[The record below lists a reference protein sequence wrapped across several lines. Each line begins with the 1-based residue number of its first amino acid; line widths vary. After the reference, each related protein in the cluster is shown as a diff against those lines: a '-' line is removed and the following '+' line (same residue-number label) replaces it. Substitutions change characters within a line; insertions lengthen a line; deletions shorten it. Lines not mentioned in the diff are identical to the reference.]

1 MLDYD
6 KMPPSRQPE
15 GTFPWVLQQPPKP
28 LYPGN
33 RPITAKENLLR
44 IYRGE
49 KPMWMPIWLVDNQYC
64 WPDVYQEHAL
74 YEGDGPDWWGQEW
87 VYVPAAG
94 GQMPK
99 PGTRVITDITKWKEE
114 VKFPDLDAV
123 DWESDAKLQCAR
135 YDPDRAHSFQCVEG
149 NFERLHEMMPV
160 DETLIAFYEEP
171 ECVHEFFAAMVDY
184 KIDLLDRVFRIYD
197 PIDYII
203 YGDDWGTQRAGFF
216 SNEMFREFIMPYTK
230 QIWDYVHS
238 TGRFVELH
246 SCGLTQ
252 QYIEEFV
259 EMGLDAWTPQPIN
272 DLDML
277 TAKYGDKICLTVT
290 IDGVADATSTGEVRE
305 LVRKF
310 VDKYAPR
317 GKIVANSIMNKDPE
331 IVKAAY
337 EELYNYSSEFYA
349 KH

>member
-1 MLDYD
+1 MVDFD

-15 GTFPWVLQQPPKP
+15 GTFPYMLQQPPKP

-49 KPMWMPIWLVDNQYC
+49 KPSWMPIWLIDNQYC
-64 WPDVYQEHAL
+64 WPDVYCEHAPF
-74 YEGDGPDWWGQEW
+74 EGDGPDWWGQEW
-87 VYVPAAG
+87 VFEPMSG

-99 PGTRVITDITKWKEE
+99 PGTRVITDITKWREE
-114 VKFPDLDAV
+114 VKIPDLDAV
-123 DWESDAKLQCAR
+123 AWAEDAKLQTAR
-135 YDPDRAHSFQCVEG
+135 YDPDRPHVFQCVEG
-149 NFERLHEMMPV
+149 IFERLHELMPV
-160 DETLIAFYEEP
+160 DETLLAMYEEP
-171 ECVHEFFAAMVDY
+171 DEVHAFNEMMVGY
-184 KIDLLDRVFRIYD
+184 KIKLMGLVFKHYA

-203 YGDDWGTQRAGFF
+203 WGDDWGTQRSGFF
-216 SNEMFREFIMPYTK
+216 SNDMYREFIMPYTK
-230 QIWDYVHS
+230 RCWDWVHEQ
-238 TGRFVELH
+238 GKFVELH

-277 TAKYGDKICLTVT
+277 TRKYGEKIALTVT
-290 IDGVADATSTGEVRE
+290 MPGVNEASSEKEARE

-310 VDKYAPR
+310 VDEYAPR
-317 GKIVANSIMNKDPE
+317 GKVIANIISNPDAAIS
-331 IVKAAY
+331 KAAM

-349 KH
+349 KR